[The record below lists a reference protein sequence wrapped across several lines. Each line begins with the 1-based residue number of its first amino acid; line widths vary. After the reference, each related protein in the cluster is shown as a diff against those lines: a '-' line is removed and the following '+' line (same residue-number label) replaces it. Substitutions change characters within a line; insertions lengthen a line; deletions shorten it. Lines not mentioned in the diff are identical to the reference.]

1 MNISNSSM
9 TCISDRLMERE
20 FVTRVRSQKDRR
32 VVYLSITD
40 KGKAFAEE
48 MERVLTKEYGEKLS
62 HFTDEELQTFL
73 RLLNKMD
80 I

>member
-1 MNISNSSM
+1 
-9 TCISDRLMERE
+9 ME
-20 FVTRVRSQKDRR
+20 K
-32 VVYLSITD
+32 
-40 KGKAFAEE
+40 
-48 MERVLTKEYGEKLS
+48 VLTKEYGEKLS

>member
-1 MNISNSSM
+1 
-9 TCISDRLMERE
+9 MERE
-20 FVTRVRSQKDRR
+20 FVTRVRSQRPPRCLLIALRIKEKR
-32 VVYLSITD
+32 
-40 KGKAFAEE
+40 FAEE

>member
-1 MNISNSSM
+1 MRQRPSHGKRICHARTQS
-9 TCISDRLMERE
+9 
-20 FVTRVRSQKDRR
+20 KDRR

-48 MERVLTKEYGEKLS
+48 MEKVLTKEYGEKLS